1 MPLPQRLGE
10 NVWKENQVG
19 NDRGTQYRH
28 GIYPHSDEQKKTA
41 EARLAAI
48 KPHPDGLPV
57 QTEVEEVATFW
68 DAEDYHMQY
77 LQKGGQDARKGAE
90 ETIRCYG

>member
-1 MPLPQRLGE
+1 M
-10 NVWKENQVG
+10 
-19 NDRGTQYRH
+19 
-28 GIYPHSDEQKKTA
+28 
-41 EARLAAI
+41 
-48 KPHPDGLPV
+48 